1 MFDLLLLV
9 LVAQQASVSIR
20 QLVQLLLVC
29 SVFIEQRLSLCCEGV
44 ELFLCKHM
52 NIERVLPLK
61 DSPKI
66 IQFIVRDVKQSENIH
81 I

>member
-29 SVFIEQRLSLCCEGV
+29 SIFIEKRLSLCCECI
-44 ELFLCKHM
+44 ELLLWA
-52 NIERVLPLK
+52 NT
-61 DSPKI
+61 
-66 IQFIVRDVKQSENIH
+66 
-81 I
+81 